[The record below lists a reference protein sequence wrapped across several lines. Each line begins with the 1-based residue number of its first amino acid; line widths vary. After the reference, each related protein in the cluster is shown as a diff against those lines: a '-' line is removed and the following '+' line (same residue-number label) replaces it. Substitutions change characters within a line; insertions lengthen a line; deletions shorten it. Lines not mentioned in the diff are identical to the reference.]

1 MTVVVAGGR
10 PGVVIETAMD
20 PIPAAG
26 GGSPSETETK
36 SPLAKRTAATW
47 YVRPPAWTVRTAY
60 GGCAAGAG
68 AATAAASG
76 AEAAA
81 AETLV

>member
-1 MTVVVAGGR
+1 MRSAARRRNRPSCFEGMTVVVAGGR

-26 GGSPSETETK
+26 GGSPSETDTK

-47 YVRPPAWTVRTAY
+47 YVRPPARTVRTA
-60 GGCAAGAG
+60 
-68 AATAAASG
+68 
-76 AEAAA
+76 
-81 AETLV
+81 